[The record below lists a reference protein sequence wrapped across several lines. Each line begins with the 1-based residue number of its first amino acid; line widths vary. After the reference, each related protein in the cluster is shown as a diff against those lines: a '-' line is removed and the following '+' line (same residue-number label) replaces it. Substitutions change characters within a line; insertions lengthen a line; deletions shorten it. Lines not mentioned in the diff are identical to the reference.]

1 MPSGSGDSHVPM
13 EFLMFVHPKQGVL
26 PTFGKRLTLAAGLVL
41 VVAAAYAAK
50 QSAELPKPSTTGVA
64 VLNGTWKL
72 NRDESDDPREKLR
85 LAMRDRDQNG
95 PMGGHGGMGG
105 SGIGIGIPGVGGMGG
120 MGRPRG
126 GPGSQGGPGAGSEEQ
141 RSRLRDLVQA
151 SDQLAIVQKGPE
163 IDVTDADSRVR
174 SLFTDGRKIEKAEKD
189 STQTQGKAH
198 WDHGT
203 LITEEKG
210 PGGEK
215 ISHAYEITGDGKQMA
230 DTLTLESKHLNT
242 PIIVRSVYDKTDS
255 DKGE

>member
-1 MPSGSGDSHVPM
+1 MLVNKK
-13 EFLMFVHPKQGVL
+13 ETFVS
-26 PTFGKRLTLAAGLVL
+26 TFGKRLAIAVGLLL

-50 QSAELPKPSTTGVA
+50 QSAEPPKTPAVGDA
-64 VLNGTWKL
+64 VLSGTWKL

-85 LAMRDRDQNG
+85 SATQDRDQNG

-105 SGIGIGIPGVGGMGG
+105 SGVGIGIPGIGGIGG

-126 GPGSQGGPGAGSEEQ
+126 GPAGQGGSGAGSEEQ

-151 SDQLAIVQKGPE
+151 SDQLKIVQKGPE
-163 IDVTDADSRVR
+163 IDVTDADSRER
-174 SLFTDGRKIEKAEKD
+174 SLFTDGRKIEKAKKD
-189 STQTQGKAH
+189 ATQTQVKAH

-203 LITEEKG
+203 LVTEEKG
-210 PGGEK
+210 PDGEK

-242 PIIVRSVYDKTDS
+242 PIIVRSLYDKAGAENAST
-255 DKGE
+255 E